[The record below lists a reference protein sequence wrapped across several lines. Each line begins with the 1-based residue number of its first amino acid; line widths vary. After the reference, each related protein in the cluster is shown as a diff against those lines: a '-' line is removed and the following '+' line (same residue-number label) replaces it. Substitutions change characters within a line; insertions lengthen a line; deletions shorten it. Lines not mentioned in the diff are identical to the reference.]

1 MTMLAATPSKG
12 DRALESFRMFLALK
26 SKDDAYSRALFNY
39 FAQTLQKAKTLL
51 DDPSAISKDTPP
63 EVVSLAVQLIKDHH
77 LREVFGK
84 IVLSVGPTKEQADY
98 ALKAMESSVAFNCQP
113 AHFAPGIRIAC

>member
-1 MTMLAATPSKG
+1 MLSATPPKG
-12 DRALESFRMFLALK
+12 DRALESFRIFLSLK
-26 SKDDAYSRALFNY
+26 AKDDAYSRALFDY
-39 FAQTLQKAKTLL
+39 FAQTLLKAKILL
-51 DDPSAISKDTPP
+51 NNPKKISRDTPP

-77 LREVFGK
+77 LREVFEE
-84 IVLSVGPTKEQADY
+84 IDLSDGPTKEQADY